1 MEYFPKHN
9 PLSSDLVG
17 IIDIQPPYHNS
28 SKILVS
34 LEDGEETIELR
45 DNAELNRSFH
55 LDKVSIREYETNRYM
70 VTNIIERNKL
80 SKTIVGIL
88 DTRSKI
94 KYGFTKKN
102 VPIYIFRPTDSRY
115 PSFYVA
121 SKTRMN
127 KMNVYAIIEY
137 SKWENSS
144 KYPNGN
150 CLDII
155 GYINEEE
162 NEYQHLLW
170 LYHLQ
175 YPNLNHKY
183 KQVDS
188 PIIPTKDRTDLR
200 ELPIM
205 SIDPEG
211 CKDID
216 DAFHYLEISENHY
229 QLGIHIADVS
239 HFIEE
244 DSELDKKIQERLTSV
259 YAPHKT
265 VNMLPNIYSDNIC
278 SLLPNQDRYAFSLI
292 IDINSIGE
300 ILDYQFIKT
309 IVHSQEALSY
319 QEANRRIDKKDK
331 YLYPIY
337 QLTQKIIE
345 KQEFVIDR
353 NDESKSGGM
362 IQIMMI
368 LSNKLAAEFIYKRR
382 PNYSILR
389 THDRQISNGKIE
401 LTNDLESY
409 LYLVNMNSA
418 NYQLASNNNRHDT
431 LNLDYYTH
439 FTSPIRRYIDIIIH
453 RCIFKIISGTKD
465 TIFNKEL
472 IDTIIEKINDRQ
484 KKIKKMD
491 RKVNKLKLI
500 YTLVEHNITTTG
512 YIISFDIPK
521 IEIYIPQFNIAIKYR
536 ISNSKLDN
544 LIEYQL
550 EDSKRLHIISKKTKH
565 KMVLELYQL
574 ITITITSYRNKELL
588 DNKLKIDII
597 EPNSVV
603 DY

>member
-1 MEYFPKHN
+1 M
-9 PLSSDLVG
+9 
-17 IIDIQPPYHNS
+17 
-28 SKILVS
+28 
-34 LEDGEETIELR
+34 
-45 DNAELNRSFH
+45 
-55 LDKVSIREYETNRYM
+55 
-70 VTNIIERNKL
+70 
-80 SKTIVGIL
+80 
-88 DTRSKI
+88 
-94 KYGFTKKN
+94 
-102 VPIYIFRPTDSRY
+102 
-115 PSFYVA
+115 
-121 SKTRMN
+121 
-127 KMNVYAIIEY
+127 
-137 SKWENSS
+137 
-144 KYPNGN
+144 
-150 CLDII
+150 
-155 GYINEEE
+155 
-162 NEYQHLLW
+162 
-170 LYHLQ
+170 
-175 YPNLNHKY
+175 
-183 KQVDS
+183 
-188 PIIPTKDRTDLR
+188 
-200 ELPIM
+200 
-205 SIDPEG
+205 
-211 CKDID
+211 
-216 DAFHYLEISENHY
+216 
-229 QLGIHIADVS
+229 
-239 HFIEE
+239 
-244 DSELDKKIQERLTSV
+244 
-259 YAPHKT
+259 
-265 VNMLPNIYSDNIC
+265 
-278 SLLPNQDRYAFSLI
+278 
-292 IDINSIGE
+292 GE

-337 QLTQKIIE
+337 QLTQKIIG
-345 KQEFVIDR
+345 KQEFMIDR

-368 LSNKLAAEFIYKRR
+368 LSNKLAAEFIYKHR

-465 TIFNKEL
+465 IIFNKEL
-472 IDTIIEKINDRQ
+472 IDTIIERINDRQ

-512 YIISFDIPK
+512 YIISFDVPK

-550 EDSKRLHIISKKTKH
+550 EDSKRLHIISKKTKQ

>member
-88 DTRSKI
+88 DTTSKI

-127 KMNVYAIIEY
+127 KMNVYGIIEY

-239 HFIEE
+239 YFIEE

-368 LSNKLAAEFIYKRR
+368 LSNKLAAEFIYKHR
-382 PNYSILR
+382 PKYSILR

-550 EDSKRLHIISKKTKH
+550 EDSKRLHIISKKTKQ

-574 ITITITSYRNKELL
+574 ITITITSYKNKELL

-597 EPNSVV
+597 DPNSVV

>member
-88 DTRSKI
+88 DTTSKI

-127 KMNVYAIIEY
+127 KMNVYGIIEY

-239 HFIEE
+239 YFIEE

-368 LSNKLAAEFIYKRR
+368 LSNKLAAEFIYKHR
-382 PNYSILR
+382 PKYSILR

-550 EDSKRLHIISKKTKH
+550 EDSKRLHIMSKKTKQ

-574 ITITITSYRNKELL
+574 ITITITSYKNKELL

-597 EPNSVV
+597 DPNSVV

>member
-28 SKILVS
+28 TKILVS
-34 LEDGEETIELR
+34 LEDGEETIELQ
-45 DNAELNRSFH
+45 NKAELNRAFH
-55 LDKVSIREYETNRYM
+55 LDKVSVREYESNRYM
-70 VTNIIERNKL
+70 VTNIMDRNTL
-80 SKTIVGIL
+80 SKSIVGTL
-88 DTRSKI
+88 DTTSKI

-115 PSFYVA
+115 PPFYVA

-137 SKWENSS
+137 SKWENSC

-162 NEYQHLLW
+162 NEYQHMLW

-183 KQVDS
+183 KKVDIH
-188 PIIPTKDRTDLR
+188 IIPTKDRVDLR
-200 ELPIM
+200 DLPIM

-216 DAFHYLEISENHY
+216 DAFHYLEIGDDHY

-239 HFIEE
+239 YFIEE
-244 DSELDKKIQERLTSV
+244 DSELDKKIQDRLTSV
-259 YAPHKT
+259 YAPNKT

-278 SLLPNQDRYAFSLI
+278 SLLPNQDRYAFSLLV
-292 IDINSIGE
+292 DINGKGE
-300 ILDYQFIKT
+300 MFNYQFIKT
-309 IVHSQEALSY
+309 IIHSQEALSY
-319 QEANRRIDKKDK
+319 QQANNRIDKRDN

-345 KQEFVIDR
+345 KQDFVIDR
-353 NDESKSGGM
+353 NGESNSGEM

-368 LSNKLAAEFIYKRR
+368 LANKLAAEFIYKNT
-382 PNYSILR
+382 PNYSIVR
-389 THDRQISNGKIE
+389 THMRGNPTSKIE

-409 LYLVNMNSA
+409 LYLANMNSA
-418 NYQLASNNNRHDT
+418 NYQLTPKNNRHET
-431 LNLDYYTH
+431 LNLNYYTH

-453 RCIFKIISGTKD
+453 RCISKILLGNEDELFNTK
-465 TIFNKEL
+465 L
-472 IDTIIEKINDRQ
+472 ITSIIDKINDRQ
-484 KKIKKMD
+484 KTIKKMD

-500 YTLVEHNITTTG
+500 YTLVENNVTTQA
-512 YIISFDIPK
+512 YIISLDTSK
-521 IEIYIPQFNIAIKYR
+521 IEIYIPKFNIAIKSR
-536 ISNSKLDN
+536 IFNFKLDN

-550 EDSKRLHIISKKTKH
+550 EDRKRLYIINKKTKQRN
-565 KMVLELYQL
+565 VLELYQL
-574 ITITITSYRNKELL
+574 ITIMITSYRNKEHL

-597 EPNSVV
+597 EPNFMLE
-603 DY
+603 

>member
-9 PLSSDLVG
+9 PLPSDMVG
-17 IIDIQPPYHNS
+17 IIDIQPPYYNS
-28 SKILVS
+28 TKILVT
-34 LEDGEETIELR
+34 LEDGETIELH
-45 DNAELNRSFH
+45 DNAELNRALH
-55 LDKVSIREYETNRYM
+55 LDKVSIREYESNRYM
-70 VTNIIERNKL
+70 VTNIIEMNKL

-88 DTRSKI
+88 DTTSKI
-94 KYGFTKKN
+94 KYGFTKKS

-115 PSFYVA
+115 PPFYVA

-137 SKWENSS
+137 SKWENRS

-155 GYINEEE
+155 GNINEEE

-183 KQVDS
+183 KKVDI
-188 PIIPTKDRTDLR
+188 PIIPTKDRVDLR
-200 ELPIM
+200 DLPIM

-216 DAFHYLEISENHY
+216 DAFHYLEISKDHY

-278 SLLPNQDRYAFSLI
+278 SLLPNQDRYAFSLLV
-292 IDINSIGE
+292 DINSMGE

-309 IVHSQEALSY
+309 IIHSGEALSY
-319 QEANRRIDKKDK
+319 QQVNKRLDNRDN
-331 YLYPIY
+331 YLYSIY
-337 QLTQKIIE
+337 NLTQKIIE
-345 KQEFVIDR
+345 KQEFVIDK
-353 NDESKSGGM
+353 NGESKSGEM

-368 LSNKLAAEFIYKRR
+368 LANKLAAEFIYKNT
-382 PNYSILR
+382 PDYSILR
-389 THDRQISNGKIE
+389 THIREQINSKLE

-418 NYQLASNNNRHDT
+418 NYELTPKNNRHET

-453 RCIFKIISGTKD
+453 RCIFKIISQNKNILYD
-465 TIFNKEL
+465 KQTIQN
-472 IDTIIEKINDRQ
+472 IIEMINRRQ
-484 KKIKKMD
+484 KDIKKMD
-491 RKVNKLKLI
+491 RKINKLKLI
-500 YTLVEHNITTTG
+500 YTLVENSITTKA
-512 YIISFDIPK
+512 YIISLDVPK
-521 IEIYIPQFNIAIKYR
+521 IEIYIPKFSISIKYR
-536 ISNSKLDN
+536 IFNSKLDN
-544 LIEYQL
+544 LIDYEIVDN
-550 EDSKRLHIISKKTKH
+550 ERIEIIIKNTKDR
-565 KMVLELYQL
+565 KILELYQL
-574 ITITITSYRNKELL
+574 ITIVLTSYRNKELL

-597 EPNSVV
+597 EPNLMLE
-603 DY
+603 Y